1 MTNVMKKMMIM
12 KCDDQHHD
20 DAENYDDVIT

>member
-1 MTNVMKKMMIM
+1 MTNMMKKKMIM
-12 KCDDQHHD
+12 KCDDEHND